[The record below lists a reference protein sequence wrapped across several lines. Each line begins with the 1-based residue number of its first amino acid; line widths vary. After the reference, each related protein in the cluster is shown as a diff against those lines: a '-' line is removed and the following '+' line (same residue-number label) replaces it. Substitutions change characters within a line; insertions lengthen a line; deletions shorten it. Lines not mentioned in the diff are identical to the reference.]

1 MRKISQ
7 LMDLTGRRALVT
19 GGAGHIGR
27 ATAETLIEL
36 GAKVGILDRDAES
49 CQASVKSL
57 GKMSFPLPCDLSD
70 EAATRAA
77 VRAAID
83 SMNGLD
89 ILMHCAAFVGTT
101 QMTGWAVPFE
111 KQSAAAWN
119 AALQVNVTAAF
130 VLAQEARESL
140 AASKRGS
147 IIFFSSIYGMVGP
160 DMSLYEG
167 TEMSNPTGY
176 GASKGALLQLTRYL
190 ASLFA
195 PTVRVNAISP
205 GGVWRG
211 QPESFRTRY
220 EARTPLKRMAIE
232 EDLKGAVAYL
242 AGDMSSY
249 VTGHN
254 LVVDGGWTAL

>member
-1 MRKISQ
+1 MRKIGE

-19 GGAGHIGR
+19 GGAGHIGQV
-27 ATAETLIEL
+27 AAETLIEL

-49 CQASVKSL
+49 CQASVDAL
-57 GKMSFPLPCDLSD
+57 GPMSYPLPCDLSD

-77 VRAAID
+77 VRQAVD
-83 SMNGLD
+83 VMDGMD
-89 ILMHCAAFVGTT
+89 ILIHCAAFVGTG
-101 QMTGWAVPFE
+101 QMPGWAVPFE
-111 KQSAAAWN
+111 KQSVAAWDAAWRVN
-119 AALQVNVTAAF
+119 ATAAF

-140 AASKRGS
+140 SVSQRGS

-190 ASLFA
+190 SSLFA

-211 QPESFRTRY
+211 QPESFRVRY
-220 EARTPLKRMAIE
+220 EARTPLKRMAVE

-249 VTGHN
+249 VTGHD

>member
-1 MRKISQ
+1 MRKISE
-7 LMDLTGRRALVT
+7 LIDLTGRRALVT
-19 GGAGHIGR
+19 GGAGHIGQ

-36 GAKVGILDRDAES
+36 GAKVGILDRDAKS
-49 CQASVKSL
+49 CQASVDIL
-57 GKMSFPLPCDLSD
+57 GSMAYPLPCDLSD
-70 EAATRAA
+70 ESATRAT
-77 VRAAID
+77 VRQAID
-83 SMNGLD
+83 AMGGMD
-89 ILMHCAAFVGTT
+89 ILIHCAAFVGTT
-101 QMTGWAVPFE
+101 QMPGWAVPFE
-111 KQSAAAWN
+111 KQSVAAWN
-119 AALQVNVTAAF
+119 AAFQVNVTAAF

-140 AASKRGS
+140 IASKHGS
-147 IIFFSSIYGMVGP
+147 IILFSSIYGMVGP

-195 PTVRVNAISP
+195 PVVRVNAISP

-211 QPESFRTRY
+211 QPESFRARY
-220 EARTPLKRMAIE
+220 ESRVLLKRLAVE

-254 LVVDGGWTAL
+254 LVVDGGWTTL